1 MDDTEELYENLAANY
16 GRDNVFKNDDGSV
29 TVKGKVTVSLV
40 QDENHPGEH
49 YCIKDD
55 KDYTEY
61 RIGIIEMFNYVD
73 ELLNELLDESLV
85 TKFFKNEDS
94 LEESV
99 YASRTGFEWQ
109 PNADDSK
116 NIFGLIR
123 QIKSYTADMN
133 RDEAIEK
140 AVYVTADFVKEGNL

>member
-1 MDDTEELYENLAANY
+1 MDYTEELYADLAMDY
-16 GRDNVFKNDDGSV
+16 GSDNVFKNDDGSV
-29 TVKGKVTVSLV
+29 TVKDKVTVSLV

-55 KDYTEY
+55 NDYTEY
-61 RIGIIEMFNYVD
+61 RIGIIEMEDYVN
-73 ELLNELLDESLV
+73 ELLNESLV

-94 LEESV
+94 LKESI

-123 QIKSYTADMN
+123 QIKSYT
-133 RDEAIEK
+133 
-140 AVYVTADFVKEGNL
+140 YG

>member
-1 MDDTEELYENLAANY
+1 MDDTEELYEDLAANY
-16 GRDNVFKNDDGSV
+16 GSDNVFKNDDGSV
-29 TVKGKVTVSLV
+29 NVKDKVTVSLV

-49 YCIKDD
+49 YCIKDNNG
-55 KDYTEY
+55 YTEY
-61 RIGIIEMFNYVD
+61 RIGIFGMFDYV
-73 ELLNELLDESLV
+73 NELLDESLV
-85 TKFFKNEDS
+85 TEFFKNENS
-94 LEESV
+94 LKESI

>member
-1 MDDTEELYENLAANY
+1 MDDTEELYEVLAADY
-16 GRDNVFKNDDGSV
+16 GSDNVFKNDDGSV
-29 TVKGKVTVSLV
+29 TVKDKVTVSLV

-49 YCIKDD
+49 YCIKDNNG
-55 KDYTEY
+55 YTEY
-61 RIGIIEMFNYVD
+61 RIGTFGMEDYVN
-73 ELLNELLDESLV
+73 ELLNESLV
-85 TKFFKNEDS
+85 TEFFKNEDS
-94 LEESV
+94 LKESI

>member
-1 MDDTEELYENLAANY
+1 MDYTEELYGDLAENY
-16 GRDNVFKNDDGSV
+16 GSDNVFKNDDDSV
-29 TVKGKVTVSLV
+29 TVKDKVTVSLV

-55 KDYTEY
+55 NGDTEY
-61 RIGIIEMFNYVD
+61 RIGIIEMFDYV
-73 ELLNELLDESLV
+73 NELLDESLV
-85 TKFFKNEDS
+85 TKFFKNEDL
-94 LEESV
+94 LEESI

>member
-1 MDDTEELYENLAANY
+1 MDDIEDLYEVLAADY
-16 GRDNVFKNDDGSV
+16 GSDNVFKNDDDDGSV
-29 TVKGKVTVSLV
+29 TVKDKVTVSLV
-40 QDENHPGEH
+40 PDENHPGEH
-49 YCIKDD
+49 FCIKDAN
-55 KDYTEY
+55 DYTEY
-61 RIGIIEMFNYVD
+61 RIGIIEMEDYVN
-73 ELLNELLDESLV
+73 ELLNESLV
-85 TKFFKNEDS
+85 TEFFKNEDS
-94 LEESV
+94 LKESI

>member
-1 MDDTEELYENLAANY
+1 MDDTEELYADLAMNY
-16 GRDNVFKNDDGSV
+16 GSDNVFKNDDGSV
-29 TVKGKVTVSLV
+29 NVKGKVTVSLV

-55 KDYTEY
+55 NDTEY
-61 RIGIIEMFNYVD
+61 RIGIIEMFDYV
-73 ELLNELLDESLV
+73 NELLDESLV
-85 TKFFKNEDS
+85 TKFFKNEDL
-94 LEESV
+94 LEESI

>member
-1 MDDTEELYENLAANY
+1 MDYTEELYRDLAENY
-16 GRDNVFKNDDGSV
+16 GSDNVFKNDDDSV
-29 TVKGKVTVSLV
+29 TVKDKVTVSLV

-55 KDYTEY
+55 NDDTEY
-61 RIGIIEMFNYVD
+61 RIGIIEMFDYV
-73 ELLNELLDESLV
+73 NELLDESLV
-85 TKFFKNEDS
+85 TKFFKNEDL
-94 LEESV
+94 LEESI

>member
-1 MDDTEELYENLAANY
+1 MDYTEELYADLAMDY
-16 GRDNVFKNDDGSV
+16 GSDNVFKNDDGSV
-29 TVKGKVTVSLV
+29 TVKDKVTVSLV

-55 KDYTEY
+55 NDYTEY
-61 RIGIIEMFNYVD
+61 RIGIIEMEDYVN
-73 ELLNELLDESLV
+73 ELLNESLV

-94 LEESV
+94 LKESI

>member
-1 MDDTEELYENLAANY
+1 MDYTEELYEVLAADY
-16 GRDNVFKNDDGSV
+16 GGDNVFKNDDDSV
-29 TVKGKVTVSLV
+29 TVKDKVTVSLV

-55 KDYTEY
+55 NGDTEY
-61 RIGIIEMFNYVD
+61 RIGIIEMFDYVN
-73 ELLNELLDESLV
+73 ELLNESLV
-85 TKFFKNEDS
+85 TEFFKNENS
-94 LEESV
+94 LEESI

>member
-1 MDDTEELYENLAANY
+1 MDDTEELYADLAMDY
-16 GRDNVFKNDDGSV
+16 GSDNVFKNDDGSV
-29 TVKGKVTVSLV
+29 TVKDKVTVSLV

-55 KDYTEY
+55 NGDTEY
-61 RIGIIEMFNYVD
+61 RIGIIEMFDYV
-73 ELLNELLDESLV
+73 NELLEENLV
-85 TKFFKNEDS
+85 TKFFKNEDL
-94 LEESV
+94 LEESI